1 MRSTIYELTEAE
13 YHCEMIEIQITAD
26 GRGRHVI
33 TYLMKVIGSMY
44 DGHVIEKKC
53 YVVNHTV
60 ADFLKTELNMLG
72 IPAENAKELET
83 IKSQSYGT
91 QMRISAVV
99 NEQGVMVYSLK
110 GVMDENEPQV
120 AEDHEYVGLDWD
132 FGSTRFSAQDVGN
145 DSDLWLS
152 YM

>member
-1 MRSTIYELTEAE
+1 MRSQIYELTEAE
-13 YHCEMIEIQITAD
+13 YQCEMIEIQIAVD

-44 DGHVIEKKC
+44 DGLVIEKKC

-60 ADFLKTELNMLG
+60 AEFLKTELTMLG

-83 IKSQSYGT
+83 IKSQSYGKPI
-91 QMRISAVV
+91 RIAALV

-110 GVMDENEPQV
+110 GVMDENDNLGV
-120 AEDHEYVGLDWD
+120 DWG
-132 FGSTRFSAQDVGN
+132 FESTMFSAQDVGN

-152 YM
+152 YADN